1 MADKQQTSVGGTV
14 EVPANDTVTLRHK
27 SDGDEFISLVEYV
40 GSTDGALDAQFRVRQ
55 VNGNNINLVT
65 APDDGPD
72 SVQNTDAWVNVP
84 GGEGARFL
92 TFVELDQ
99 DDIFEVIVRN
109 DGSTSSTETMTFF
122 ASAASTKDVALG
134 R

>member
-27 SDGDEFISLVEYV
+27 SDGGEFISLVEYV

-92 TFVELDQ
+92 TFVELAQ
-99 DDIFEVIVRN
+99 DDQLEVIVEN
-109 DGSTSSTETMTFF
+109 STANPETMTFF